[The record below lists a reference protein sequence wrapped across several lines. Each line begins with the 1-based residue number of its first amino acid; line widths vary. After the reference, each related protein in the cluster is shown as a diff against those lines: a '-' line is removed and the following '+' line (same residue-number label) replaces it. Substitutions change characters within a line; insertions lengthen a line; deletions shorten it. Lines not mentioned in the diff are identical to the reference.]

1 MRFRRRFVSALFGVA
16 LAASCFVAI
25 SSVRGQGTQADY
37 ERSAAIEDLARN
49 KVFRVDVQ
57 AEWHATKPWLWY
69 AVAIG
74 PGEREFVFVDAER
87 GERRAAFDHA
97 GVAKALSVRGGK
109 DVPANDLP
117 IAELR
122 LDDDA
127 TCYLRVGDKWLRW
140 NAEGAALA
148 EVADEDLPPPPRRTR
163 GRERG
168 GPTGE
173 TSVRFVNATDGP
185 VELFWDG
192 GDGSLV
198 SYGKLAAGADRRQ
211 HTFVGH
217 VWVVK
222 DAGGK
227 ILLRRPALPEGRFR
241 IGPPLDESERD
252 EASGEPSEE
261 GDVDE
266 EDADASDSSADAPA
280 TSMKAWKPFLREHDV
295 WVRDAQ
301 SSEERRLTVDGSAD
315 DPYQSR
321 FFVSPDGTRLIALR
335 RTVVEER
342 IVRLVES
349 SPKDQLQPKLHEV
362 RYAKPGDEVEQT
374 RPRLFDLEKLEP
386 IAVDESAF
394 ANSWSVDDFA
404 WSPDSSFFSCLF
416 NQRGHQSLKVLKI
429 DARSGDV
436 STMIDETSPTFVDYS
451 QKTFF
456 RRLDATGEAIWAS
469 ERSGYNHLYLYD
481 QASGTLKNAITA
493 GDWVMRRVERID
505 EAKRQIWFWAM
516 GIHPGQ
522 DPYFEHRCRIDFDG
536 SNFVVLTQG
545 DGTHQIEASPDGTLF
560 LDRWSRIDQ
569 PTVTELRRA
578 DDGALVCELERGD
591 ATRLIEAG
599 IPLPTPFV
607 AKGRDGETDI
617 HGAIFF
623 PSNFDPNAKYLVIE
637 AIYAGPHDYFAPKSF
652 RAVHGPQKLAELGF
666 IVVKLDGM
674 GTNWRSKAFH
684 DVCWKNVGDSGFPD
698 RVAWIRA
705 AAEEHPA
712 MDLSRVGIYGGS
724 AGGQSA
730 LGALLTHGDF
740 YKAAVADCGCHDN
753 RMDKIWWNEAWMGW
767 PLGPH
772 YEEQSNVTLAQHLTG
787 DLLLIV
793 GELDRNVDPAS
804 TMQVVDA
811 LIRADKDFD
820 LLVVP
825 GAGHGIGSGPY
836 GTRRTYDFFV
846 RKLLGVEPRG

>member
-1 MRFRRRFVSALFGVA
+1 MRVRHVFVLTLLGVG
-16 LAASCFVAI
+16 LAATCFAGLAA
-25 SSVRGQGTQADY
+25 VRGQGTAADY
-37 ERSAAIEDLARN
+37 ERSASLENLARN

-57 AEWHATKPWLWY
+57 ADWHPTKPWLWY
-69 AVAIG
+69 AIATG
-74 PGEREFVFVDAER
+74 PGEREFVFVDAEQ
-87 GERRAAFDHA
+87 GKRRPAFDHRTLA
-97 GVAKALSVRGGK
+97 QALSDRDGK
-109 DVPANDLP
+109 SVPASDLP
-117 IAELR
+117 ISELR
-122 LDDDA
+122 FDDDGV
-127 TCYLRVGDKWLRW
+127 CFLRAEGAWLRW
-140 NAEGAALA
+140 NADA
-148 EVADEDLPPPPRRTR
+148 ETLTEVKDEDLPPAPQRTR

-173 TSVRFVNATDGP
+173 TSVRFVNATEGP
-185 VELFWDG
+185 VELFWDS
-192 GDGSLV
+192 GDGTLV
-198 SYGKLAAGADRRQ
+198 SYGKLDAGVDRRQ

-222 DAGGK
+222 NAEGK
-227 ILLRRPALPEGRFR
+227 TLLRRPARADGRFR
-241 IGPPLDESERD
+241 IGPSVDESKGSETPGELSAEADVDDVDSD
-252 EASGEPSEE
+252 EAPAEVSEP
-261 GDVDE
+261 
-266 EDADASDSSADAPA
+266 ASND
-280 TSMKAWKPFLREHDV
+280 WKPFLREHDV
-295 WVRDAQ
+295 WVRDAR
-301 SSEERRLTVDGSAD
+301 SGEERRLTEDGTAE

-321 FFVSPDGTRLIALR
+321 FFVSPDGSRLIALK
-335 RTVVEER
+335 RTQVDE
-342 IVRLVES
+342 RLVHLIES
-349 SPKDQLQPKLHEV
+349 SPKDQLQPRLHEM

-394 ANSWSVDDFA
+394 ANSWSVGDFA
-404 WSPDSSFFSCLF
+404 WAPDSSFCSCLY
-416 NQRGHQSLKVLKI
+416 NQRGHQSLKVSKI
-429 DARSGDV
+429 DALSGEV

-451 QKTFF
+451 QKTVFK
-456 RRLDATGEAIWAS
+456 RLDSTGEAIWAS
-469 ERSGYNHLYLYD
+469 ERSGFNHLYLYD
-481 QASGTLKNAITA
+481 QASGIAKNPITA

-505 EAKRQIWFWAM
+505 EEKRQVWFWAM
-516 GIHPGQ
+516 GVHPGQ
-522 DPYFEHRCRIDFDG
+522 DPYFEHYCRVDFDG
-536 SNFVVLTQG
+536 SNLVALTQG

-560 LDRWSRIDQ
+560 LDRWSRLDQ
-569 PTVTELRRA
+569 PTVTELRRT
-578 DDGALVCELERGD
+578 DDGSLVCELERGD
-591 ATRLIEAG
+591 ATRLIETG
-599 IPLPTPFV
+599 VPLPTLFV

-623 PSNFDPNAKYLVIE
+623 PSNFDPNGKYPVIE

-705 AAEEHPA
+705 AAAEHPA

-767 PLGPH
+767 PIGTH
-772 YEEQSNVTLAQHLTG
+772 YEEQSNVTQAHRLTG

-820 LLVVP
+820 LLIVP

-836 GTRRTYDFFV
+836 GTRRTNDFFV